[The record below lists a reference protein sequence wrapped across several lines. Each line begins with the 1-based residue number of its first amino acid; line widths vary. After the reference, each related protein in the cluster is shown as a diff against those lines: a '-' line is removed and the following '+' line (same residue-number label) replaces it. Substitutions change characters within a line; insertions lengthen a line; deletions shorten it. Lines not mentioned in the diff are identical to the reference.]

1 MYPFLRATPQLSVV
15 FLQMNSSPPQCPMHI
30 YTESCSPLNTV
41 DFGSVRDSLFN
52 LPLVGCF
59 LKSSY
64 HFNSFIII
72 VCVFLHLEKTVFQV
86 LFISGLSSMSTWFA
100 GSGKSSSVG
109 CLCHTTFGLAP
120 SYLLL

>member
-30 YTESCSPLNTV
+30 YTESGSPLNTV

-64 HFNSFIII
+64 HFSSFIII

-100 GSGKSSSVG
+100 GSGKSS
-109 CLCHTTFGLAP
+109 
-120 SYLLL
+120 